1 MALQALPRKQLARGR
16 VHYLA
21 SGVLL
26 VIATMWLGADRLMA
40 GEPATAT
47 EWHQANAAQQ
57 RAEIVKKAR
66 SVISEVK
73 VTAPRL
79 TEKDSLFVKPE
90 VDVAVGEPDAPQ
102 QYWGDPS

>member
-1 MALQALPRKQLARGR
+1 MALQANPRKQLARGR

-26 VIATMWLGADRLMA
+26 VIATMWISADRLMA
-40 GEPATAT
+40 GEPATAAQ
-47 EWHQANAAQQ
+47 WHQANAAEQ
-57 RAEIVKKAR
+57 RAEVVKKAR

-79 TEKDSLFVKPE
+79 TEQDRLFVEPE

-102 QYWGDPS
+102 QFWGDPS